1 EAAVPTMHAR
11 GSLRIS
17 LWARGWLARVQYLLG
32 EWDDA
37 LGTAEEG
44 MRQCAAA
51 GITLVAPL
59 LHWTADE
66 IKLWRGDPA
75 HEMAHRAQGG
85 AFLSDYWAMQVPA
98 RCARAIASEVR
109 GDHNGRAAALQP
121 LLDADPWTRGR
132 ISFWPWYSE
141 YVEALIAVGRY
152 DEAEQTAE
160 QFLHN
165 SQGSSNFVR
174 ALAKTATAQTNQAAG
189 NIDEAEQG
197 FNQAIELLTDG
208 QHPTTLAR
216 VLLNR
221 GQLLRR
227 ANRRREAVDSIVRA
241 REFYEGVGATVLVS
255 RCEQE
260 LRATGMSW

>member
-1 EAAVPTMHAR
+1 GWVAMLAGNMRDAARELEAAVPTMHAR

-17 LWARGWLARVQYLLG
+17 LWARGWLAPVQYLLG

-85 AFLSDYWAMQVPA
+85 AFLSDYLAMQVPA

-109 GDHNGRAAALQP
+109 GDHNGRAAALQ
-121 LLDADPWTRGR
+121 
-132 ISFWPWYSE
+132 
-141 YVEALIAVGRY
+141 
-152 DEAEQTAE
+152 
-160 QFLHN
+160 
-165 SQGSSNFVR
+165 
-174 ALAKTATAQTNQAAG
+174 
-189 NIDEAEQG
+189 
-197 FNQAIELLTDG
+197 
-208 QHPTTLAR
+208 
-216 VLLNR
+216 
-221 GQLLRR
+221 
-227 ANRRREAVDSIVRA
+227 
-241 REFYEGVGATVLVS
+241 
-255 RCEQE
+255 
-260 LRATGMSW
+260 